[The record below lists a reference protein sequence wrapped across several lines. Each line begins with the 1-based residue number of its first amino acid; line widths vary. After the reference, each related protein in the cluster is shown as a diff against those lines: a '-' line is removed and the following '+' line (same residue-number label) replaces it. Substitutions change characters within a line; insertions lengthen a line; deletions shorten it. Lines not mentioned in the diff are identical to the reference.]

1 MKSDINSRQ
10 KSSLVEAVENPWLS
24 GDPESYKAGKTS
36 VAALGVHKP
45 EMTQIFKK
53 FWGFLFSQL
62 NIFITQ
68 IAVENMPN
76 FLYFYAHIIFGIQK
90 LTEKLRWFLPQI

>member
-1 MKSDINSRQ
+1 MTANYSIKFQAGQVNRSSEIGHKFPSKIKLGESSRRPM
-10 KSSLVEAVENPWLS
+10 AS

-53 FWGFLFSQL
+53 FWSLLFLQL
-62 NIFITQ
+62 NI
-68 IAVENMPN
+68 
-76 FLYFYAHIIFGIQK
+76 
-90 LTEKLRWFLPQI
+90 LTT